1 MKKVNKLFALLLIL
15 LVFNSC
21 SLFKT
26 SVKDDNIIKVTIL
39 QLNDVYQ
46 IAPLEGGKVG
56 GMARVET
63 LHKQLLKENPNT
75 LMVMAG
81 DFLSPSLLGTLHLN
95 GEKIMGK
102 QMVDVMNAMHFN
114 LVTFGN
120 HEFDPTYK
128 QLQER
133 LNQSNFHWTSAND
146 RLRRNG
152 KTSLFYKIKKGVV
165 DSIPDTYTIKLKDKD
180 GTIIKI
186 GFFSVTIPS
195 NKKEYVQYGN
205 IYKEAKRA
213 YLKLE
218 PKVDIVIG
226 LTHVKIAQDRK
237 IAEELP
243 DLPLILGGHDHTNM
257 LVEQGNTVITKADA
271 NAVTVYVHRLI
282 YNKKTKK
289 LTINSTLIPITPKI
303 KSDVAVDS
311 IVNYWQGVLK
321 HKIKT
326 IVAKPNAIIYT
337 AKIPLDGRDKPIR
350 SRQTNLGKLI
360 AHAMFNAAK
369 LKPDCAF
376 VNGGSIRIDDQ
387 LKGGI
392 TSLDVLRVLPFG
404 GGIIE
409 LDITG
414 KLLKQVLNYGE
425 SSAGTGAYLQRYNA
439 ILKNNRWLING
450 KDIDLVGKYH
460 VVISDYLLKGLDIPF
475 LKSTNS
481 GILKI
486 YKPDAKDPN
495 DIRNDIRKV
504 IIKYLKKQ

>member
-1 MKKVNKLFALLLIL
+1 MKKITKFITLLFIL
-15 LVFNSC
+15 LAFNSC
-21 SLFKT
+21 SLFNK

-46 IAPLEGGKVG
+46 IAPLEGGEVG

-133 LNQSNFHWTSAND
+133 LNQSNFNWTSAND
-146 RLRRNG
+146 RFRKNG

-180 GTIIKI
+180 NTSIKI

-213 YLKLE
+213 YLKLK

-226 LTHVKIAQDRK
+226 LTHVKIDQDRK

-257 LVEQGNTVITKADA
+257 LVEQGNTEITKADA

-282 YNKKTKK
+282 YNKKT
-289 LTINSTLIPITPKI
+289 
-303 KSDVAVDS
+303 
-311 IVNYWQGVLK
+311 Y
-321 HKIKT
+321 
-326 IVAKPNAIIYT
+326 Y
-337 AKIPLDGRDKPIR
+337 
-350 SRQTNLGKLI
+350 
-360 AHAMFNAAK
+360 
-369 LKPDCAF
+369 
-376 VNGGSIRIDDQ
+376 
-387 LKGGI
+387 
-392 TSLDVLRVLPFG
+392 
-404 GGIIE
+404 
-409 LDITG
+409 
-414 KLLKQVLNYGE
+414 
-425 SSAGTGAYLQRYNA
+425 
-439 ILKNNRWLING
+439 
-450 KDIDLVGKYH
+450 
-460 VVISDYLLKGLDIPF
+460 
-475 LKSTNS
+475 
-481 GILKI
+481 
-486 YKPDAKDPN
+486 
-495 DIRNDIRKV
+495 
-504 IIKYLKKQ
+504 